1 MDNRSD
7 DNLKQWKNLKQWQN
21 LKQWKAM
28 VDKIVD

>member
-1 MDNRSD
+1 MDNHSD